1 MRDLKKNSHQTL
13 RIVILVMILLG
24 VIILVTVDP
33 SKSPWLPK
41 CPIWLATGLY
51 CPGCGSQRAA
61 HALFTGHFAEVFRFN
76 LYLLFA
82 GPYLA
87 ALIIERL
94 LLTGKLQQRC
104 RIILEHK
111 YTIYFYLATYCIWF
125 VVRNILKI

>member
-1 MRDLKKNSHQTL
+1 MRDLKKNSHLTL

-24 VIILVTVDP
+24 VIILITVDP

-76 LYLLFA
+76 PYLLFA
-82 GPYLA
+82 NYSNVA
-87 ALIIERL
+87 
-94 LLTGKLQQRC
+94 
-104 RIILEHK
+104 
-111 YTIYFYLATYCIWF
+111 ATYWNTNIPYISIWRPTAF
-125 VVRNILKI
+125 GLLSGTS